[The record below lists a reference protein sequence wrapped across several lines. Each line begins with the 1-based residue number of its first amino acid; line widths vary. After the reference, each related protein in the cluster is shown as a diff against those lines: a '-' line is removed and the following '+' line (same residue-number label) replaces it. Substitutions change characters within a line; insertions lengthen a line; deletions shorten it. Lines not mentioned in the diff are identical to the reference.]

1 MEPIEMNG
9 DCKFLQDLE
18 NPNNNGVNRGLF
30 NLIVSIRDL
39 KLYSKGMK
47 PHRGWKVTSV
57 KKYFG
62 IKGNTIQVLNNLEY
76 INKMLKEDSAPLPN

>member
-1 MEPIEMNG
+1 MEPIKMNG

-18 NPNNNGVNRGLF
+18 NTNNNGVNRGLF

-62 IKGNTIQVLNNLEY
+62 IKGNTIKVLNNLEY